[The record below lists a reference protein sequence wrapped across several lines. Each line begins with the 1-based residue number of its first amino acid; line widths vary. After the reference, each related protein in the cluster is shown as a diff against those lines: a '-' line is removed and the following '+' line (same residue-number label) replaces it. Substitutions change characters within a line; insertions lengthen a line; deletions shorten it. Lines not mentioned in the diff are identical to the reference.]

1 MVNFE
6 ININTLLE
14 LKLGFEA
21 YFVLYCVHAKDKQLI
36 TNYTTQCKKINTD
49 IFKQLQS
56 DGYLEIA
63 NHTGEHIYFELLSL
77 ANKGH
82 ALFSESATSTFDL
95 EKQFGEFRACY
106 PMMVKEG
113 FKTRRLHGNLSKC
126 KRLYEKLL
134 METTHD
140 ILCKTAQLYTQE
152 QFKSG
157 QIYMQSLET
166 WLFQKNYTQFLQDL
180 DKQIEKA
187 DFTDDI

>member
-1 MVNFE
+1 
-6 ININTLLE
+6 
-14 LKLGFEA
+14 
-21 YFVLYCVHAKDKQLI
+21 
-36 TNYTTQCKKINTD
+36 
-49 IFKQLQS
+49 
-56 DGYLEIA
+56 
-63 NHTGEHIYFELLSL
+63 
-77 ANKGH
+77 
-82 ALFSESATSTFDL
+82 
-95 EKQFGEFRACY
+95 
-106 PMMVKEG
+106 
-113 FKTRRLHGNLSKC
+113 
-126 KRLYEKLL
+126 